1 MEIFAYLIIR
11 FAEIHKGSK
20 AGHLRSI
27 SQATGVDLQEMI
39 FFDNERGNCNTV
51 AKLGVTVVY
60 CPDGVTEADWVNCL
74 KKYPAPGEI
83 LQV

>member
-1 MEIFAYLIIR
+1 M
-11 FAEIHKGSK
+11 
-20 AGHLRSI
+20 
-27 SQATGVDLQEMI
+27 V

-60 CPDGVTEADWVNCL
+60 CPNGVTQEDWDNVL
-74 KKYPAPGEI
+74 AKYPAPGEI